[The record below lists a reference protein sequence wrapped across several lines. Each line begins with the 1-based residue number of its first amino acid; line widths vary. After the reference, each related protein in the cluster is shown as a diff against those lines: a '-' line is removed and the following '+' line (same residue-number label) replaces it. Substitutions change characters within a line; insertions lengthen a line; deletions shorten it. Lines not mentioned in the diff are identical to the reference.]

1 MTWVALCDNMTEH
14 RKMDRLEEIT
24 GGGYRYAAARTVWMD
39 AACACARR
47 LTDGEVTRTVAHR
60 ASRLPP
66 KVVDRA
72 LADLTEAGFLDARD
86 ENVWAFHNWETYNP
100 TREKIQAKRASGAER
115 LRRFRDKKRG
125 SNGVTAGVTNAVG
138 NGHVTATPSPPLP
151 QGKDTQRAHAGP
163 HAGARGNP
171 TASAPKPRSHTHGVE
186 VGREGPNDALEPT
199 GRPEVAPAPSEAAEG
214 PTTARRDTI
223 PPPPVPEP
231 EAPAASATTPQ
242 TRPVAHALRAVGFVD
257 PEAAAR
263 PATTPQARP
272 GGDGLGRGGFCR
284 PRGGARTEAFRA
296 YMAAEWPDKVDTLT
310 TSGQFAEYVGDNFRT
325 VSKGVFQPTANATL
339 LVAFGHAIVAEKL
352 TRQEVREMA
361 QVLLRQS
368 KDVFSWDRHGA
379 GAGGAV
385 SLSMLLGKANG
396 SGGYE
401 ARPFASLGAFT
412 RERIADRAA
421 KAQEAAASRPAT
433 VPALP
438 HQEPAVVSG
447 EILAQ
452 AKRMRDQLAVAAA
465 EKRAEA
471 EKRRAALGLDQ
482 VQPRV
487 DRDSLAAAYAD
498 VPVLRRR
505 AV

>member
-125 SNGVTAGVTNAVG
+125 GNGVTTGVTNAVS

-163 HAGARGNP
+163 HAGARANP
-171 TASAPKPRSHTHGVE
+171 TARTPKPRSHTHGVE

-199 GRPEVAPAPSEAAEG
+199 GRPEVAPATFEAPEG
-214 PTTARRDTI
+214 PTTARRDTV
-223 PPPPVPEP
+223 PPPPIP
-231 EAPAASATTPQ
+231 EAPVAEAPTPGPL
-242 TRPVAHALRAVGFVD
+242 TRPSAHTLRDVGFVD
-257 PEAAAR
+257 PEAE
-263 PATTPQARP
+263 
-272 GGDGLGRGGFCR
+272 
-284 PRGGARTEAFRA
+284 ARTEAFRA
-296 YMAAEWPDKVDTLT
+296 YMAAEWPDKADSLT
-310 TSGQFAEYVGDNFRT
+310 TAGQFAEYVGDNFRT
-325 VSKGVFQPTANATL
+325 VSKGVFQPTASATL

-352 TRQEVREMA
+352 TRHEVREMA

-368 KDVFSWDRHGA
+368 KEVFSWDKHGA

-401 ARPFASLGAFT
+401 ARPFASLCAFT
-412 RERIADRAA
+412 RKRIADRAA

-452 AKRMRDQLAVAAA
+452 AKRMRDQLAAAAA

-471 EKRRAALGLDQ
+471 EKRRAALGLDKL

-487 DRDSLAAAYAD
+487 DRDSLAEAYAN
-498 VPVLRRR
+498 VPELRR

>member
-125 SNGVTAGVTNAVG
+125 GNGVTTGVTNAVG

-231 EAPAASATTPQ
+231 EAPAASTTTPQ

-257 PEAAAR
+257 PEAE
-263 PATTPQARP
+263 
-272 GGDGLGRGGFCR
+272 
-284 PRGGARTEAFRA
+284 ARTEAFRA

-310 TSGQFAEYVGDNFRT
+310 TAGQFAEYVGDNFRT
-325 VSKGVFQPTANATL
+325 VSKGVFQPTASATL

-401 ARPFASLGAFT
+401 ARPFASLCAFT
-412 RERIADRAA
+412 RKRIADRAA

-447 EILAQ
+447 EILAH

>member
-14 RKMDRLEEIT
+14 RKMDRLEEVT

-47 LTDGEVTRTVAHR
+47 LTDGEVTRAVAHR

-100 TREKIQAKRASGAER
+100 TREKIEAKRSGHAARQRKYAENKAKSR
-115 LRRFRDKKRG
+115 NEVRVTD
-125 SNGVTAGVTNAVG
+125 GVTDASAAASL
-138 NGHVTATPSPPLP
+138 TASLTLLPSPPLP
-151 QGKDTQRAHAGP
+151 QRKDTQRAHAGP
-163 HAGARGNP
+163 HAGARANP
-171 TASAPKPRSHTHGVE
+171 TACTAKPRSHTHSVE
-186 VGREGPNDALEPT
+186 VGREGPNDALKPT
-199 GRPEVAPAPSEAAEG
+199 GQPEVAGATSEAPQG
-214 PTTARRDTI
+214 PATACRDTV
-223 PPPPVPEP
+223 PPPPLP
-231 EAPAASATTPQ
+231 EAPVAEAPPPRPL
-242 TRPVAHALRAVGFVD
+242 TRPSAHPLRDVGFVD
-257 PEAAAR
+257 PEAE
-263 PATTPQARP
+263 
-272 GGDGLGRGGFCR
+272 
-284 PRGGARTEAFRA
+284 ARTEAFRA
-296 YMAAEWPDKVDTLT
+296 YMAAEWPDKADSLT
-310 TSGQFAEYVGDNFRT
+310 TAGQFAEYVGDNFRT
-325 VSKGVFQPTANATL
+325 VSKGVFQPTASATL

-352 TRQEVREMA
+352 TRHEVREMA

-368 KDVFSWDRHGA
+368 KEVFSWDKHGA

-401 ARPFASLGAFT
+401 ARPFASLCAFT
-412 RERIADRAA
+412 RKRIADRAA

-452 AKRMRDQLAVAAA
+452 AKRMRDQLAAAAA

-471 EKRRAALGLDQ
+471 EKRRAALGLDKL

-487 DRDSLAAAYAD
+487 DRDSLAEAYAN
-498 VPVLRRR
+498 VPELRR